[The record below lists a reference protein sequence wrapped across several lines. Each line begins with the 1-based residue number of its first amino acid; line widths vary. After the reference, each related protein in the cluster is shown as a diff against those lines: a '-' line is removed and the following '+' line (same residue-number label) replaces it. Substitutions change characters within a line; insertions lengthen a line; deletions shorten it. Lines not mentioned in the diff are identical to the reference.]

1 MTFSPLTS
9 IQQIKEQIFDYYR
22 SLFED
27 DADADIENC
36 IELQVRDNLPIVT
49 VGKYNAR

>member
-1 MTFSPLTS
+1 MSFSPLTS

-22 SLFED
+22 SLFGD
-27 DADADIENC
+27 DADIENC